1 MSETSDCPLLSCLCV
16 KKLIKNTTSESY
28 CVRDCCQDTPKRA
41 VHVQGGAVSINTSV
55 FSRQSFS
62 SESMGSDSGIT
73 SREGWCTTDAVN
85 RKEMSVL

>member
-1 MSETSDCPLLSCLCV
+1 MIVTLLGQQYNVGEKPTAILYTYMQGHRTKS
-16 KKLIKNTTSESY
+16 KNRNRNN
-28 CVRDCCQDTPKRA
+28 V
-41 VHVQGGAVSINTSV
+41 VQHPPV

-62 SESMGSDSGIT
+62 SDSMGSDSGIT